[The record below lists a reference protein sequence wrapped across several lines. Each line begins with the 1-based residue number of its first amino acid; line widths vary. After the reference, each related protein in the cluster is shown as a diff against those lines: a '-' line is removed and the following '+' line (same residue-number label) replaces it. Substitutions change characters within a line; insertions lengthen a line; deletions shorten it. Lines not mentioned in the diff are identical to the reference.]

1 MAVTGGCPWPCC
13 EKYTSVEYTCEKYTF
28 EKHTC
33 EKYTCEKYTFE
44 KYTRLPLGNS
54 HQGYPWANWTTFGL
68 TAVLVHSGWWLSPI
82 RPPINLHP
90 PWNYS
95 FVKSQRWN
103 LCPGRIT
110 RVTYSLW
117 GHTGCWALVVWG
129 CFLGEIIGEKVG
141 WWRPRKTSCAPSFV
155 MIRHTLQYKSSC
167 APLMWGGNICR
178 LYFVDR
184 QLYDETKHSSLFS
197 HFGVHTGPNF
207 LSGCSE

>member
-1 MAVTGGCPWPCC
+1 MRNTLVRNTPLRNTLGCPWAIV
-13 EKYTSVEYTCEKYTF
+13 TMVT
-28 EKHTC
+28 HG
-33 EKYTCEKYTFE
+33 
-44 KYTRLPLGNS
+44 RIGQLLGS
-54 HQGYPWANWTTFGL
+54 
-68 TAVLVHSGWWLSPI
+68 LVHSGWWLSPI

-103 LCPGRIT
+103 LCPGAGSQGWFT
-110 RVTYSLW
+110 LFGATQDVGHW
-117 GHTGCWALVVWG
+117 GVWG
-129 CFLGEIIGEKVG
+129 GFLGEIIGEKVG
-141 WWRPRKTSCAPSFV
+141 WWRPRETSCAPSFV

-197 HFGVHTGPNF
+197 HFGVHTGP
-207 LSGCSE
+207 